1 MVVGSCTLTSNTKR
15 RATYKFSTDMDT
27 EAATK
32 KLLSLIFHEALWIF
46 LSHQIKLDA
55 LKERAG
61 REIRVFETYVSSSSN
76 AALSNEEVTDDFYE
90 FTAEDYHRLLAAKK
104 EDKFLKTRKIR
115 EAEEAARR
123 SEMTKAIIRVRFP
136 DNHTLETTF
145 HPSET
150 VQSLIDVLTKVIVL
164 PEEPFY
170 IYTTPPKKIM
180 KDMSQN
186 FYDAGFCP
194 GAIVYFSYDV
204 PKGSTGPYLQEDI
217 LSLKELHA
225 ANDQGQQSEPL
236 VQSEPEPAVAIQ
248 PPPVEQRKPAEK
260 KLVKPK
266 WLKM

>member
-32 KLLSLIFHEALWIF
+32 
-46 LSHQIKLDA
+46 IKLDA

-76 AALSNEEVTDDFYE
+76 AALSNEVTDDFYE

-104 EDKFLKTRKIR
+104 EGNDDKFLKTRKIR